1 MNRVNSRMEGT
12 EGRISEL
19 EDGRLE
25 ITQSEQHREKRLGKK
40 KVSGTCG
47 TKIKYLIF
55 ISLES
60 Q

>member
-25 ITQSEQHREKRLGKK
+25 ITQSEHREKRLGKK
-40 KVSGTCG
+40 KVSRTCG
-47 TKIKYLIF
+47 TKIKYRIF